1 MNWNYISGFFD
12 ADGSITLSK
21 PSNSRYKTVYI
32 SFHNNEMVILE
43 EIQNFIYKDLKIKG
57 AITTKKPKKSTH
69 KIAFDLKYDFFEK
82 TVLILKKMKLI
93 HPKKKHR
100 ARICA
105 LLYGNIPR
113 NGKYTSSM
121 LLTRQ
126 KLEDEFFKE

>member
-32 SFHNNEMVILE
+32 SFHNNELAILE
-43 EIQNFIYKDLKIKG
+43 EIQKFIYQELKIKG
-57 AITTKKPKKSTH
+57 AITTKKPKKSNH
-69 KIAFDLKYDFFEK
+69 NIAYDLKYDFFEK

-100 ARICA
+100 ALISAR
-105 LLYGNIPR
+105 LYANVPR
-113 NGKYTSSM
+113 NGKYTRSM

-126 KLEDEFFKE
+126 KLEEDFFNM